1 MYASL
6 FSQDYCS
13 SDHTFCV
20 SFPSLLPAL
29 RESPPGGEPSA
40 AVNDEGDCHITPHHT
55 AHNACM
61 EPKDTTS
68 LSFIG
73 VGSNT
78 HIHSHILIL
87 YMCTG
92 DIYN

>member
-1 MYASL
+1 M

-13 SDHTFCV
+13 SDNIYMRCFI
-20 SFPSLLPAL
+20 PSLLPAL
-29 RESPPGGEPSA
+29 QESPPGGEPSA
-40 AVNDEGDCHITPHHT
+40 AGNDEGDCHMTPHHT

-61 EPKDTTS
+61 VPKDTT
-68 LSFIG
+68 SFIG
-73 VGSNT
+73 VGSHT
-78 HIHSHILIL
+78 YIHSHICTL